1 MGASGSFL
9 SLLTNGH
16 RIRNFSTITDAE
28 LYLYRSS
35 APSLAQNVT
44 NAPDLDSA
52 QDLCACIE
60 WITWPNGVPYA
71 ALPDKAREVLHK
83 LLGLQPNVTF
93 NESALSWL
101 RAIAPGRHD
110 PPAPP
115 GAAPSSSPAMAPLAA
130 AGPSPS
136 QYPSPTHI
144 FPGQSDTYASSVS
157 WGPGSG
163 WGVCRKRPI
172 ESSGPCCRCLLRKK
186 ILKFRRQGLTD
197 ETALER
203 LAESEGRC
211 AELTSK
217 LSEQTK
223 CAEKAMAELSKQT
236 ERAEK
241 AKARAE
247 AATEKA
253 RRKAAEKAAR
263 DAGRR
268 AATRR

>member
-1 MGASGSFL
+1 M
-9 SLLTNGH
+9 
-16 RIRNFSTITDAE
+16 
-28 LYLYRSS
+28 
-35 APSLAQNVT
+35 
-44 NAPDLDSA
+44 
-52 QDLCACIE
+52 
-60 WITWPNGVPYA
+60 
-71 ALPDKAREVLHK
+71 LHK
-83 LLGLQPNVTF
+83 LLGLQPNATF

-115 GAAPSSSPAMAPLAA
+115 GAAPSPAVAPLAA

-157 WGPGSG
+157 WGTGSG

-172 ESSGPCCRCLLRKK
+172 ESSGPCCCCLLRKK
-186 ILKFRRQGLTD
+186 VLKFRRQGLTD

-247 AATEKA
+247 AETEKA
-253 RRKAAEKAAR
+253 RRKAAEKERKSTPRPQGERFWHHTACASLGILTTTAPR
-263 DAGRR
+263 PGDVHLPPPDR
-268 AATRR
+268 